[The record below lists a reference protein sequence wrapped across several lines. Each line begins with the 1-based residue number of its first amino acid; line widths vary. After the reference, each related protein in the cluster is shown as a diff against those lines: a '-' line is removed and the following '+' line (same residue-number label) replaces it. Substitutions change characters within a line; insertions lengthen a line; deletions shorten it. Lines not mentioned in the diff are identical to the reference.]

1 MRFPRLRVLTK
12 RGPLWA
18 ISGHCRAL
26 KRCRLYPK
34 SGHTEHRQRG
44 PLSASSRPVPL
55 WSTGFGL
62 ATWAQ
67 KKPPKVL
74 ALGALHKETFRPP
87 HREWILLRSA
97 GFNKPIRVDDRQRL
111 GMVSALEAHCLVVAA
126 VDMNRLARI

>member
-1 MRFPRLRVLTK
+1 VLVTDQFLCGD
-12 RGPLWA
+12 R
-18 ISGHCRAL
+18 
-26 KRCRLYPK
+26 
-34 SGHTEHRQRG
+34 
-44 PLSASSRPVPL
+44 L
-55 WSTGFGL
+55 WSSYMGT
-62 ATWAQ
+62 

-74 ALGALHKETFRPP
+74 ALGAVHKETFRPP